1 MAKPIRLS
9 GREAS
14 VVRSIGFG
22 MGVSGAELQ
31 AVMQMDAES
40 LVDVL
45 NTLLET
51 GFVETA
57 SLREQITLA
66 DFEAERFEVN
76 PSYVQDLKAATKR

>member
-22 MGVSGAELQ
+22 LGVSGAELQ
-31 AVMQMDAES
+31 TLMQMDAES

-45 NTLLET
+45 NTLLEV
-51 GFVETA
+51 GYIETA
-57 SLREQITLA
+57 SMRDQTTMA
-66 DFEAERFEVN
+66 DYATERFEAN
-76 PSYVQDLKAATKR
+76 PSYVQDLKTATRR